1 MKTVLQIIGV
11 ILMLGLLGAVNIWHN
26 EYKHQ
31 KCVDMGG
38 RFVINTTD
46 SAQSVCILEN

>member
-1 MKTVLQIIGV
+1 MKLALQIVGI
-11 ILMLGLLGAVNIWHN
+11 IFLLGLLGAAHIWHN
-26 EYKHQ
+26 NYKHQ

-46 SAQSVCILEN
+46 ATRSTCILEN